1 MITSLIVILSGG
13 FLILYNNKLSAT
25 DVLEN
30 ANFDAENRTVTIHT
44 INTDKEDIFTEFKI
58 SEEAQREVLK
68 AFENAKFEKIT
79 SLNPVDYDY
88 RITISLNRGYPMY
101 LDSTKKSL
109 TLIDTKENYTIINE
123 TDLFDILKKAT
134 K

>member
-1 MITSLIVILSGG
+1 M
-13 FLILYNNKLSAT
+13 YNNKLSAT